1 MGDPKGHLLFV
12 NLGASQARRRLKGF
26 GHGVRKVQTNG
37 RDRAVV
43 IHTATGRHLDE
54 LKRKFDDVGCSTNEA
69 DVGVSVA
76 TLKNIGPPLVGWLR
90 EIRVKTVADLERL
103 GPVTAYRLIR
113 NAHPEANRRVLWSLA
128 AGLRDLAW
136 QDLPET
142 VKERLT
148 AELES

>member
-1 MGDPKGHLLFV
+1 M
-12 NLGASQARRRLKGF
+12 
-26 GHGVRKVQTNG
+26 
-37 RDRAVV
+37 
-43 IHTATGRHLDE
+43 
-54 LKRKFDDVGCSTNEA
+54 
-69 DVGVSVA
+69 
-76 TLKNIGPPLVGWLR
+76 
-90 EIRVKTVADLERL
+90 KTVADLERL